1 MKNKKG
7 FTLIELLAVIVILAI
22 IALIAVPIIL
32 NMINS
37 ARKSAARSSALGYID
52 SIEYYAG
59 FNQISNDTGITEYD
73 TTLPEMTEGKVT
85 CTKTSSGWNSECS
98 SFFTAVDK
106 KSKGKKPDTA
116 TIILSSTGK
125 VLKDS
130 KMTFNG
136 YEVNY
141 DGKDSSISIDEN
153 KELILYNYGEEYVS
167 ITGGWILKDVQSNSR
182 SEKTS
187 DSIHMYISS
196 VGSSGTT
203 VETSNSLDLSK
214 YSKLYIKY
222 KINNVYNTSDNQYN
236 CLWYGFTSGYGLF
249 SSHNTPGEYT
259 DNIDISELNNDKI
272 SFFKYDADINIYKI
286 WIVK

>member
-59 FNQISNDTGITEYD
+59 FNQISNDTGITGYD
-73 TTLPEMTEGKVT
+73 TALPEMTEGKVT

-116 TIILSSTGK
+116 TIIISSTGK
-125 VLKDS
+125 VL
-130 KMTFNG
+130 NG
-136 YEVNY
+136 TTMRFGKYDIDY
-141 DGKDSSISIDEN
+141 DGKDAANDEI
-153 KELILYNYGEEYVS
+153 KILDLYNYGEEYSS
-167 ITGGWILKDVQSNSR
+167 ITGGWILTDAQTHSR
-182 SEKTS
+182 SEKLS

-203 VETSNSLDLSK
+203 FETSNSLDLSK
-214 YSKLYIKY
+214 YSKLHIKY
-222 KINNVYNTSDNQYN
+222 KINNVYNTNETQYN
-236 CLWYGFTSGYGLF
+236 CLWYVFTSGYGMF

-259 DNIDISELNNDKI
+259 DVIDISELNNDKI